1 MDSSEG
7 YLVTPGNEQIGVS
20 PKNYTAEYNSEAMT
34 QFEQVKK
41 GNIAI
46 IKHTD
51 DGQTQ
56 IETPEVGAEFA
67 VYLKSAGSY
76 DNAKDSERD
85 YLICDENGFAQ
96 TKDLP
101 YGRYTVQQ
109 VKGWEG
115 RELLKPF
122 DVFVSENGE
131 TYRYL
136 INNAN
141 FYSYVKVVKIDSTT
155 GNTIPCSG
163 IGFHIYDPS
172 GNQIQM
178 AFTYPTVTT
187 IDTFYTDGDGMLITP
202 EKLEYGKGYSL
213 VEVSAP
219 YGYVL
224 NSNPV
229 YFDITEENST
239 EENAVTVVVV
249 TKENA
254 PQMGVITVEKT
265 GEYLASVIDT
275 KDRRRMEYRDGRI
288 LCDCAEERR

>member
-1 MDSSEG
+1 
-7 YLVTPGNEQIGVS
+7 
-20 PKNYTAEYNSEAMT
+20 
-34 QFEQVKK
+34 
-41 GNIAI
+41 
-46 IKHTD
+46 
-51 DGQTQ
+51 
-56 IETPEVGAEFA
+56 
-67 VYLKSAGSY
+67 
-76 DNAKDSERD
+76 
-85 YLICDENGFAQ
+85 
-96 TKDLP
+96 
-101 YGRYTVQQ
+101 
-109 VKGWEG
+109 
-115 RELLKPF
+115 
-122 DVFVSENGE
+122 
-131 TYRYL
+131 
-136 INNAN
+136 
-141 FYSYVKVVKIDSTT
+141 
-155 GNTIPCSG
+155 
-163 IGFHIYDPS
+163 
-172 GNQIQM
+172 M

>member
-1 MDSSEG
+1 
-7 YLVTPGNEQIGVS
+7 
-20 PKNYTAEYNSEAMT
+20 MT
-34 QFEQVKK
+34 GTNDMRPDFQRM
-41 GNIAI
+41 I
-46 IKHTD
+46 
-51 DGQTQ
+51 
-56 IETPEVGAEFA
+56 
-67 VYLKSAGSY
+67 
-76 DNAKDSERD
+76 KDSNKRAWD
-85 YLICDENGFAQ
+85 YVL
-96 TKDLP
+96 
-101 YGRYTVQQ
+101 
-109 VKGWEG
+109 
-115 RELLKPF
+115 
-122 DVFVSENGE
+122 
-131 TYRYL
+131 
-136 INNAN
+136 
-141 FYSYVKVVKIDSTT
+141 VVKIDSTT

-224 NSNPV
+224 NSDPV

-254 PQMGVITVEKT
+254 PQMGVITVKRPASISLPSSTPRTAGVWSIVMGVFFAIAQKNEDKEKARKMIKNYVI
-265 GEYLASVIDT
+265 GLVVIFAIFVACPYLVKGIAALIA
-275 KDRRRMEYRDGRI
+275 G
-288 LCDCAEERR
+288 